1 MACITKTTRGILY
14 ACKLKGGNL
23 LYNEKK
29 VQMVKKIF
37 ITLFCLI
44 FFIGSFSAGFG
55 IGSVKTPKNSK
66 PANKEVVKK
75 KIELTPK
82 LVNQFLIAYY
92 TRKDLG
98 ENRNRY
104 KPLMTETMYNQAT
117 AEEEEPVNQAYK
129 GYVVNQVLDTAD
141 IYLNEKDL
149 SAICVVTYKNTQ
161 RTKLGTDQGALVNQ
175 SNKESVKLTYVKEGD
190 KFFVNK
196 IEPVLVSDDQAV
208 LKTRNSYKSG
218 SQETMDETR
227 LSSFS
232 TSTETKDTT
241 TSPSTQGTETNQS
254 TKTSQEINQTTEET
268 TDGTTEK

>member
-1 MACITKTTRGILY
+1 M
-14 ACKLKGGNL
+14 
-23 LYNEKK
+23 YNEKK

-37 ITLFCLI
+37 LIIFCLV

-55 IGSVKTPKNSK
+55 IGSAKTKKNSEPIK
-66 PANKEVVKK
+66 KEVVKK

-82 LVNQFLIAYY
+82 LVDQFLLAFY
-92 TRKDLG
+92 TKKDLG

-129 GYVVNQVLDTAD
+129 GYVVNQVLETAD

-196 IEPVLVSDDQAV
+196 VEPVLVSDDQAV
-208 LKTRNSYKSG
+208 LKTRNAYKSE
-218 SQETMDETR
+218 SQEMMNETE

-232 TSTETKDTT
+232 ISTETMETT
-241 TSPSTQGTETNQS
+241 DSSSNQETETTQS
-254 TKTSQEINQTTEET
+254 TTQSMEET
-268 TDGTTEK
+268 IDGTTEK